1 VGGVPKLSVQSKQFV
16 RTFGKTFV
24 SKDKKQTTMRYSI
37 LIIFFLVTSLTSFG
51 QEVFKGEH
59 FIEVTGSSEMEV
71 EPNEIFLY
79 VRLREFEEN
88 RAKVSLEKLDQEFL
102 QAVKAANIDRKN
114 LTIADAGSKLAKIRR
129 KDKDAFRE
137 KSYEI
142 KLTSAAELEKFLEK
156 IEPVKVDQLDLTKLD
171 HSDMEKFKIDLKV
184 KALQAAQSK
193 ASTLLKSINAEIG
206 KPIMVRD
213 WDQDPV
219 QPLPHARANVMYKAE
234 ADMMEA
240 EEQIGFRKLKL
251 RAQITAQFEIK

>member
-1 VGGVPKLSVQSKQFV
+1 
-16 RTFGKTFV
+16 V
-24 SKDKKQTTMRYSI
+24 SKEKNKTNMRYSI
-37 LIIFFLVTSLTSFG
+37 LIILFLIASLTTFG
-51 QEVFKGEH
+51 QEAVKGEH
-59 FIEVTGSSEMEV
+59 FIEVTGSAEMEV
-71 EPNEIFLY
+71 EPNEIFLF

-88 RAKVSLEKLDQEFL
+88 RTKVSLEKLDQDFL

-156 IEPVKVDQLDLTKLD
+156 IEPVKVDYLDLTKLD
-171 HSDMEKFKIDLKV
+171 HTDMEKFKIDLKV

-219 QPLPHARANVMYKAE
+219 QPMPRVPSNMMYKAE
-234 ADMMEA
+234 AAAMDA

>member
-1 VGGVPKLSVQSKQFV
+1 
-16 RTFGKTFV
+16 
-24 SKDKKQTTMRYSI
+24 MRYNI
-37 LIIFFLVTSLTSFG
+37 LIILFLIAAITTFG

-59 FIEVTGSSEMEV
+59 FIEVTGSAEMEV
-71 EPNEIFLY
+71 EPNEIFLF

-88 RAKVSLEKLDQEFL
+88 RAKVSLEKLDQDFL
-102 QAVKAANIDRKN
+102 QAVKAANIDKKN

-156 IEPVKVDQLDLTKLD
+156 IEPVKVDQLDLTRL
-171 HSDMEKFKIDLKV
+171 HHTDMEKFKIDLKV

-193 ASTLLKSINAEIG
+193 ASTLLKSIGAEIG

-213 WDQDPV
+213 WDQDPI
-219 QPLPHARANVMYKAE
+219 QPLPQARANVMMYNKAE
-234 ADMMEA
+234 GQDMVEI
-240 EEQIGFRKLKL
+240 EDQIGFRKLKL